1 MSGPRGLDIRIP
13 IGGLFTLL
21 GLVLAGYG
29 LATAGEPQYARSG
42 HVNVNLWWG
51 LVMLL
56 FGVLLLGLASH
67 ARRTASARPALET
80 PEGRATEERE
90 HRTGLER

>member
-1 MSGPRGLDIRIP
+1 MSGPAGLDIRIP

-21 GLVLAGYG
+21 GLVLGGYG
-29 LATAGEPQYARSG
+29 LATAGDPQYARSG

-56 FGVLLLGLASH
+56 FGILLLGAAAR
-67 ARRTASARPALET
+67 ARRRAAARPAEET
-80 PEGRATEERE
+80 PEGRKTEERE
-90 HRTGLER
+90 RRLGLER